1 MKLYLCFLVSLALAS
16 KPEITNVV
24 YFDLAIE
31 NKDVGRV
38 IFGLYGKDAPKTVQ
52 NFRGLCTGEYGKN
65 AERIPLHYSGSHF
78 HRIIPGFVV
87 QGGDFIKGNGRG
99 GESIYGKEFKDE
111 NLDLSHSGPGVLSMA
126 NSGPH
131 TNGSQFFITLKE
143 TPWLDGKHVVFGEV
157 LEGFEVVKMIEEEG
171 TEEGVPKNK
180 VWITDSGELKDYKH

>member
-24 YFDLAIE
+24 YLDLAIE

-131 TNGSQFFITLKE
+131 TNGSQFFITLRE

-180 VWITDSGELKDYKH
+180 VWITDSGEIKDYKH

>member
-24 YFDLAIE
+24 YFDLAIQ

-87 QGGDFIKGNGRG
+87 QGGDFIKGNGKG

-131 TNGSQFFITLKE
+131 TNGSQFFITLTE

>member
-24 YFDLAIE
+24 YLDLAIE

-131 TNGSQFFITLKE
+131 TNGSQFFITLRE